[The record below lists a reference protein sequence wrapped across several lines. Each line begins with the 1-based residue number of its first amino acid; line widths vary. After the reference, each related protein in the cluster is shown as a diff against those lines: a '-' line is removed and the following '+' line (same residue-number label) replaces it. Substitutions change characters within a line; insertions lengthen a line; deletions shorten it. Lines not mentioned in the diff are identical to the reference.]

1 MYLYL
6 LTHIFLHHSIYIFC
20 QCLVL
25 FWTFYELYV
34 TLLSVKIRNL
44 KRMMFLP
51 YLFSQTV
58 FRQLY
63 IFLPGLLFCIPV
75 GTKGESLLKSHLEVD
90 SYLLKTL
97 TEIWLQSKMRL
108 LVPLF
113 KILSSSICVPFL
125 HLIQGMFI

>member
-1 MYLYL
+1 MFGIILDILWTLCNTIISEDQKSKKDDVSAISL
-6 LTHIFLHHSIYIFC
+6 LTDS
-20 QCLVL
+20 
-25 FWTFYELYV
+25 
-34 TLLSVKIRNL
+34 
-44 KRMMFLP
+44 
-51 YLFSQTV
+51 

-125 HLIQGMFI
+125 HSIQGMFI